1 MTGLRWRLILMLASC
16 CGVHVASAAEGDVA
30 FFEKKIRPVLVE
42 HCYKCHSAEHRAT
55 KGGLRVD
62 SRDALRKGGDSGPAV
77 VPNDLDESLL
87 IAAVRY
93 DDDSLKMPP
102 KGKLKDEVI
111 ADLERW
117 VKMGAPDPRG
127 DVGPV
132 TTGGKSPWTS
142 IEEGRKFWSFVP
154 PKKLPP
160 PDVKHAAWPR
170 DDIDRFILSKLEE
183 RGLKPIADADRL
195 TLIRRAYF
203 DLIGLPPTPEQVD
216 EFVNDQFS
224 PSPPPEGG
232 AGGVTNDKSRDAFAK
247 IVDRLLASPH
257 FGERWGRH
265 WLDVARFA
273 ESSGGGRTL
282 LFPEAWRYRD
292 YVVEAFNSDRPF
304 NQFVIEQIAGDLL
317 PADSPA
323 QRERQLVATALLV
336 LGPTNYE
343 RQDKQILEMDVI
355 DEQLDVI
362 GKGLLGMTITCARC
376 HDHKFDPI
384 PAKDYYA
391 LAGILKST
399 QTLIH
404 DNVSKW
410 VEQPLPASPELEA
423 ELKQHTATV
432 ASLQEQIKL
441 AKGVVAKSSKSDVAV
456 PAGPPIIA
464 VKDLPGVVVD
474 DEQAKPVGVWKH
486 SQFSKRYIG
495 DGYRHDDNADGAEKT
510 LTFLPELPHAG
521 RYEVRLAYQHGTSR
535 AEKVP
540 VTVFH
545 ADGEETIVV
554 NQKEAPPLDGRW
566 IPLGQFRFEL
576 NGQGF
581 VIVSNKDAAGHVTA
595 DAVQFLPVE
604 MPDKTTANA
613 SASPPLPK
621 GGQGGS
627 RTTDGTSTITDPRID
642 LKRLEDDLKKL
653 QQSVPYRP
661 AAMTV
666 REAEKIG
673 DAFVCIRGNFHNP
686 GDLVPRGFLTV
697 ATAGSSPDLPDDAS
711 GRRQLADWL
720 ASNDNPLTARVF
732 VNRVWHHLFGVGL
745 VRTTDNFGSTG
756 ETPSHPE
763 LLDHLALRLVK
774 NGWSTKK
781 LIRDIMLSR
790 VYQLA
795 STPDSAGLKA
805 DPENRLLGRQNRRRL
820 EVESIRDAILAA
832 SGQLD
837 LTVGGPTIRKGTTI
851 EYGYKF
857 DDTRRTL
864 YTPVFRNTL
873 LEIVE
878 VFDFA
883 DPNLV
888 IGKRNTSTTAP
899 QALFLM
905 NNPFVIE
912 QSEAAAKSLLSA
924 ANLDDAARVKLAYRR
939 TLGRPPTPSEITLA
953 QKFLADGGSSDSKK
967 QQAAWSRLFQAL
979 FASVDFRYVD

>member
-1 MTGLRWRLILMLASC
+1 MMSRRWLLIGVVVV
-16 CGVHVASAAEGDVA
+16 CGSVARVVSAADGDAA
-30 FFEKKIRPVLVE
+30 FFEKKIRPVLIE

-62 SRDALRKGGDSGPAV
+62 SREALRKGGDSGPAV

-93 DDDSLKMPP
+93 DDDGLKMPP
-102 KGKLKDEVI
+102 KGKLPDAVI

-127 DVGPV
+127 DAGPAAS
-132 TTGGKSPWTS
+132 TGKSPWTS
-142 IEEGRKFWSFVP
+142 VEKGREFWAFVP
-154 PKKLPP
+154 PKKHPV
-160 PDVKHAAWPR
+160 PDVKATAWPR
-170 DDIDRFILSKLEE
+170 DDIDRFILAKLEQ
-183 RGLKPIADADRL
+183 RDLKPVANADRL
-195 TLIRRAYF
+195 TLVRRAYF
-203 DLIGLPPTPEQVD
+203 DLLGLPPTPEQVD
-216 EFVNDQFS
+216 EFVNDQS
-224 PSPPPEGG
+224 
-232 AGGVTNDKSRDAFAK
+232 ADAFAK
-247 IVDRLLASPH
+247 LVDRLLASPH

-265 WLDVARFA
+265 WLDVVRFA

-317 PADSPA
+317 TADSPA
-323 QRERQLVATALLV
+323 ERERQLVATALLV

-362 GKGLLGMTITCARC
+362 GKGLLGMTLTCARC

-384 PAKDYYA
+384 PTKDYYA
-391 LAGILKST
+391 LAGIFRST

-410 VEQPLPASPELEA
+410 VETPLPASPELEA
-423 ELKQHTATV
+423 ELKQHADAV
-432 ASLQEQIKL
+432 ASLQEKIQL
-441 AKGVVAKSSKSDVAV
+441 AKALVAKSSTGGAAE
-456 PAGPPIIA
+456 PTGPPIIA
-464 VKDLPGVVVD
+464 VNHLPGVVVD

-495 DGYRHDDNADGAEKT
+495 DGYRHDDNTDGAEKT
-510 LTFLPELPHAG
+510 LTFLPELPAAG
-521 RYEVRLAYQHGTSR
+521 RYEIRLAYIHGPSR

-540 VTVFH
+540 VTIFH
-545 ADGEETIVV
+545 ADGEETIAV

-566 IPLGQFRFEL
+566 ISLGQFRFEL

-604 MPDKTTANA
+604 QLDKLSTTP
-613 SASPPLPK
+613 STSPPVPK
-621 GGQGGS
+621 AGQGGAQPA
-627 RTTDGTSTITDPRID
+627 TDPRAD

-653 QQSVPYRP
+653 QQAAPYRP

-686 GDLVPRGFLTV
+686 GDVVPRGFLSV
-697 ATAGSSPDLPDDAS
+697 ATAGSLPDLPDDQS
-711 GRRQLADWL
+711 GRRQLAEWL
-720 ASNDNPLTARVF
+720 TSNDNPLTARVF

-763 LLDHLALRLVK
+763 LLDHLALRFVQ
-774 NGWSTKK
+774 NGWSTKR
-781 LIRDIMLSR
+781 LIRDVMLSR
-790 VYQLA
+790 VFQLA
-795 STPDSAGLKA
+795 STPDAAGLKA
-805 DPENRLLGRQNRRRL
+805 DPENRLFGRQNRRRL

-837 LTVGGPTIRKGTTI
+837 LTIGGPTIKKGTTI
-851 EYGYKF
+851 EYGYMF
-857 DDTRRTL
+857 DDSRRTL

-873 LEIVE
+873 LEIFE

-883 DPNLV
+883 DPNMV
-888 IGKRNTSTTAP
+888 VGKRNTSTTAP

-905 NNPFVIE
+905 NNPFVME
-912 QSEAAAKSLLSA
+912 QSEAAAKSLLSLP
-924 ANLDDAARVKLAYRR
+924 NLDAAARVNLAYRR
-939 TLGRPPTPSEITLA
+939 TLGRPPTANERDLVAS
-953 QKFLADGGSSDSKK
+953 FLATGGSSDAKK
-967 QQAAWSRLFQAL
+967 QLAAWSRLFQAL

>member
-1 MTGLRWRLILMLASC
+1 MRHESAQMMLCTRWLIGVVVVCL
-16 CGVHVASAAEGDVA
+16 CGIRAVSAADGDVA

-77 VPNDLDESLL
+77 VPKDLDESLL

-93 DDDSLKMPP
+93 DDENLKMPP
-102 KGKLKDEVI
+102 KGKLSAAVI
-111 ADLERW
+111 ADFEKWITL
-117 VKMGAPDPRG
+117 GAPDPRG

-132 TTGGKSPWTS
+132 ATGGKSPWTS
-142 IEEGRKFWSFVP
+142 VEAGKKFWAFVP
-154 PKKLPP
+154 PKSIPA
-160 PDVKHAAWPR
+160 PDVKLATWPR
-170 DDIDRFILSKLEE
+170 GDIDRFILSRLEQ
-183 RGLKPIADADRL
+183 RNLKPVADADRL
-195 TLIRRAYF
+195 TLVRRAYF
-203 DLIGLPPTPEQVD
+203 DLVGLPPTPEQVD
-216 EFVNDQFS
+216 VFVNDQS
-224 PSPPPEGG
+224 P
-232 AGGVTNDKSRDAFAK
+232 DAFPK
-247 IVDRLLASPH
+247 LVDRLLASPQ

-265 WLDVARFA
+265 WLDVVRYA

-292 YVVEAFNSDRPF
+292 YVVEAFNSDRPYDR
-304 NQFVIEQIAGDLL
+304 FVREQIAGDLL

-323 QRERQLVATALLV
+323 ERERQLVATALLV

-343 RQDKQILEMDVI
+343 GQDKSILEMDVI
-355 DEQLDVI
+355 DEQIDVI

-384 PAKDYYA
+384 PTKDYYA
-391 LAGILKST
+391 LAGIFKST

-410 VEQPLPASPELEA
+410 VELPLPVSSDKEA
-423 ELKQHTATV
+423 ELKQHTDAV
-432 ASLQEQIKL
+432 AALQERIKL
-441 AKGVVAKSSKSDVAV
+441 AKAVAAKSSKGGATE
-456 PAGPPIIA
+456 PAGPAIIA
-464 VKDLPGVVVD
+464 VKDLAGIVVD

-495 DGYRHDDNADGAEKT
+495 DGYRHDDNTDGAEKT
-510 LTFLPELPHAG
+510 LTFLPELSQAG
-521 RYEVRLAYQHGTSR
+521 RYEIRLAYQHGTSR

-545 ADGEETIVV
+545 ADGEESIIV
-554 NQKEAPPLDGRW
+554 NQKATPPLDGRW
-566 IPLGQFRFEL
+566 ISLGQYRFEL

-581 VIVSNKDAAGHVTA
+581 VIVSNKDAIGHVTA
-595 DAVQFLPVE
+595 DAVQFIPVE
-604 MPDKTTANA
+604 SLEAAKTARPPLSPLGRGAGGEGRSARDAGVA
-613 SASPPLPK
+613 SAP
-621 GGQGGS
+621 
-627 RTTDGTSTITDPRID
+627 DPRA
-642 LKRLEDDLKKL
+642 DLKKL
-653 QQSVPYRP
+653 EDELKSLQQKSPYRP
-661 AAMTV
+661 MAMTV
-666 REAEKIG
+666 KEADKIG
-673 DAFVCIRGNFHNP
+673 DAFICIRGNFHNP
-686 GDLVPRGFLTV
+686 GDVVPRGFLSV
-697 ATAGSSPDLPDDAS
+697 ATSGSPPDLPDEQS
-711 GRRQLADWL
+711 GRRQLAEWVV
-720 ASNDNPLTARVF
+720 SKNNPLTARVMA
-732 VNRVWHHLFGVGL
+732 NRIWHHLFGVGL

-763 LLDHLALRLVK
+763 LLDHLALRFVEQ
-774 NGWSTKK
+774 GWSMKK
-781 LIRDIMLSR
+781 LIRDVMLSR
-790 VYQLA
+790 TYQLA
-795 STPDSAGLKA
+795 STADAAGLKA

-837 LTVGGPTIRKGTTI
+837 LTIGGPTIKPGTTI

-857 DDTRRTL
+857 GDTRRSL

-873 LEIVE
+873 LEIYE

-905 NNPFVIE
+905 NNPFVM
-912 QSEAAAKSLLSA
+912 QQAEAAAKSLLSVLDA
-924 ANLDDAARVKLAYRR
+924 DDAARIHLAYRR
-939 TLGRPPTPSEITLA
+939 TVGRPPTPVERDLA
-953 QKFLADGGSSDSKK
+953 QKFLAVGSSSDEKK
-967 QQAAWSRLFQAL
+967 QLAEWSRMFQAL